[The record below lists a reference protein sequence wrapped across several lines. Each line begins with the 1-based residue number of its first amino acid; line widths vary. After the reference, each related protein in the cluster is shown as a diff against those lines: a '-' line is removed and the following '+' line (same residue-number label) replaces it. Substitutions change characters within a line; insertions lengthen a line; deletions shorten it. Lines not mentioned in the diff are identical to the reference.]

1 MIKEEKKTYYSSIK
15 RRKFTDAGFRLFS
28 QRSIEAVTLDE
39 VASEAGV
46 GIATLYRYFENKPNL
61 VIEIATDLWRSFY
74 NEVARGY
81 VARGAEK
88 MTAAQR
94 FEFFLDSFISLYQNH
109 KDVLTFNRN
118 FDSYVKHEHCT
129 EMQMSEYNKV
139 VGLFE
144 SRFQRIYN
152 KAKEDGT
159 LRIKMSERKMFIN
172 TMYIMLSVAGKY
184 AEGLVFPFDYSQDMT
199 EELYM
204 LKKMMLDAYKT

>member
-1 MIKEEKKTYYSSIK
+1 MINGEKKTSYSSAK
-15 RRKFTDAGFRLFS
+15 RRKLTDAAFRLFS
-28 QRSIEAVTLDE
+28 QHSIEAVTLDE

-61 VIEIATDLWRSFY
+61 VIEIAAGLWRSFY
-74 NEVARGY
+74 DEVARGY
-81 VARGAEK
+81 VERGAEK
-88 MTAAQR
+88 MTAVQR
-94 FEFFLDSFISLYQNH
+94 FEFFLDSFINLYQNH

-129 EMQMSEYNKV
+129 EVQMSEYNKV
-139 VGLFE
+139 VGSFE
-144 SRFQRIYN
+144 TRFHGIYN

-172 TMYIMLSVAGKY
+172 TMYIMLAVAGKY
-184 AEGLVFPFDYSQDMT
+184 AEGLVFPFDYSTDMT

-204 LKKMMLDAYKT
+204 LKQMMLDAYKA